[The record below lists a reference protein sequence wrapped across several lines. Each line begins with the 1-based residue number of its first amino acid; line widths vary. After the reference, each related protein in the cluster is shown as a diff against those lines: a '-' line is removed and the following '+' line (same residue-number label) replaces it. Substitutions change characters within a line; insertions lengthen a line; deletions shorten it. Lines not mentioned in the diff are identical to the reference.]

1 MNWLELVVKF
11 VNKKWNKMFNYV
23 ITGFD
28 EKYWNLWG
36 ESWIISLKELAEFD
50 LSNTIIIGYD
60 LSENTKQKILGFG
73 VRLVESNPTKN
84 FRFETVK
91 NICKLLKEQEEM
103 NFAYWDADVYFQKNI
118 DEIFKSGDKL
128 LASKNCGFIGG
139 NSHSIK
145 VLDEFLKIIELTGQE
160 KHFNENLID
169 YFSCLLQFVDS
180 KYNFRNVKIDDQIVV
195 HPNRIKDLTHRNVL
209 FWERHKS
216 LYSKHTKKRSN
227 VPTLK
232 LKPIFKSWL

>member
-60 LSENTKQKILGFG
+60 LSENTKQKILSFG

-84 FRFETVK
+84 F
-91 NICKLLKEQEEM
+91 
-103 NFAYWDADVYFQKNI
+103 
-118 DEIFKSGDKL
+118 
-128 LASKNCGFIGG
+128 
-139 NSHSIK
+139 
-145 VLDEFLKIIELTGQE
+145 
-160 KHFNENLID
+160 
-169 YFSCLLQFVDS
+169 
-180 KYNFRNVKIDDQIVV
+180 
-195 HPNRIKDLTHRNVL
+195 L
-209 FWERHKS
+209 F
-216 LYSKHTKKRSN
+216 
-227 VPTLK
+227 
-232 LKPIFKSWL
+232 